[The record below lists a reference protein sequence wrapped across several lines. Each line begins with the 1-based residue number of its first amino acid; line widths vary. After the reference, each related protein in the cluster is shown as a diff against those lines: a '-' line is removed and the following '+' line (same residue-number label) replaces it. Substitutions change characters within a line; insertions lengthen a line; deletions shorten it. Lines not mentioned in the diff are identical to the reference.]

1 MNGTTRPTERA
12 RRRGMPAFQREQGSR
27 DWRML
32 PVAIA
37 MWAASLGMHTA
48 FEWAVAQPMPPT
60 FTVGVAGCAMAG
72 VTAGVMAVPA
82 IPLKPHMRAM
92 ATMLIC
98 AAITAGIATLAFDL
112 HAWHDPASIQAR
124 GTPATVTVH
133 AHIDEPVTAADRRGY
148 DCQATAQT
156 RVLDDGIVR
165 RASTASIRVYAT
177 GEDCAGLTRGAV
189 IAFTGTITPA
199 DWGNVALWLNVQ
211 GTDPVRRIRDPS
223 MADTMA
229 TAIQEAFF
237 AVTERLSDQ
246 GRVLVPG
253 LTLGLLGQ
261 DHIDDGAGPAID
273 DTYAATLEDQFRRA
287 GIMHLMAVSG
297 GHFALIAELT
307 RRLGSWLLLDRRI
320 RAALLAATYI
330 ALAALVFPSA
340 SVTRALIMGLIA
352 SAGVALG
359 RRSQPISALSWTV
372 VIVLVADPA
381 MSRSYG
387 FALSSAA
394 VLGIVICSPALEKAL
409 RTAMPKPLAQMVA
422 MTVAAQLFTLPI
434 QILMEPELPILS
446 VAANLLVAP
455 VVGWSTITGLV
466 ALLAAWASP
475 ELAYGCAWL
484 SSCGTIVMERAAVWL
499 GGTDVVTLP
508 WSSGVA
514 GAVSMIIVEAA
525 VASGMVVCARWWKR
539 RRVAQPG
546 LPGERIGATWR
557 NRLAIWFDETER
569 VLVQRYGEIGDYGQN
584 SSGERPGAHRIG
596 RRRLSQRADRAG
608 PVPAGSERASR
619 QRTHRTGRHARRPV
633 RLRRGGEPLAAVR
646 RVRGETA
653 QRAERR

>member
-1 MNGTTRPTERA
+1 MNRATRVRQDETA
-12 RRRGMPAFQREQGSR
+12 AFRKEQGSR

-32 PVAIA
+32 PVAA
-37 MWAASLGMHTA
+37 VVWAASLGAHSA
-48 FEWAVAQPMPPT
+48 FEWAVTQPT
-60 FTVGVAGCAMAG
+60 IAAGIAGFVLAGIVAG
-72 VTAGVMAVPA
+72 TAASLA
-82 IPLKPHMRAM
+82 IPRKPHLRALT
-92 ATMLIC
+92 TMLIC
-98 AAITAGIATLAFDL
+98 AAIAACVATLAFDL
-112 HAWHDPASIQAR
+112 RAWHDPVSIQAR
-124 GTPATVTVH
+124 ETPTTVTLQ
-133 AHIDEPVTAADRRGY
+133 AHISEPVTASNRRDY

-156 RVLDDGIVR
+156 RILDDGIVR
-165 RASTASIRVYAT
+165 RATAATVRIYAS
-177 GEDCAGLTRGAV
+177 GQDCVSLTRGAD
-189 IAFTGTITPA
+189 IAFTGIITPA
-199 DWGNVALWLNVQ
+199 DWGAVNLWFDVQ
-211 GTDPVRRIRDPS
+211 GEDPVHHIRDPS
-223 MADTMA
+223 MPDTLV
-229 TAIQEAFF
+229 TAMQEAFF
-237 AVTERLSDQ
+237 TVTERLDDQ

-253 LTLGLLGQ
+253 LTMGMLGQ
-261 DHIDDGAGPAID
+261 DHINDGTGPAID
-273 DTYAATLEDQFRRA
+273 GTYAATLEDQFRRA

-297 GHFALIAELT
+297 GHFALIAELV

-320 RAALLAATYI
+320 RAMLLAATYI

-359 RRSQPISALSWTV
+359 RRSQSISALSWTV
-372 VIVLVADPA
+372 IIVLAADPA

-394 VLGIVICSPALEKAL
+394 VLGIVVCSPMLMKAL
-409 RTAMPKPLAQMVA
+409 RKAMPEPLALMVA
-422 MTVAAQLFTLPI
+422 TTVCAQAFTMPI

-455 VVGWSTITGLV
+455 VVGWSTITGLA
-466 ALLAAWASP
+466 ALLTAWASP

-484 SSCGTIVMERAAVWL
+484 SSCGTLVMERAAVWL
-499 GGTDVVTLP
+499 GGTDTATLP
-508 WSSGVA
+508 WSSGIA
-514 GAVSMIIVEAA
+514 GAISMIIVETAA
-525 VASGMVVCARWWKR
+525 ASGMVVCARWWKHR
-539 RRVAQPG
+539 RIAQPG
-546 LPGERIGATWR
+546 LPGERIGSTWR

-608 PVPAGSERASR
+608 PVPTGSERASR

-633 RLRRGGEPLAAVR
+633 RLRRGGKPFAAVR
-646 RVRGETA
+646 RGRGETA